1 MFKSI
6 LSFLQEVGSD
16 TIEMDKVEAGTTTK
30 TFEEMTPGER
40 MVHLRRGQIAPKVSD
55 ALFWRI

>member
-40 MVHLRRGQIAPKVSD
+40 MVHLESQNL
-55 ALFWRI
+55 ALKITNSLRWRI